1 MQKDIIVITGA
12 AQRVGLALAL
22 DLQQA
27 GYQVVASYRS
37 IRPGL
42 EQLQHAG
49 VSTLQCDLTDLPSLA
64 NFISQLQNLGPLRA
78 LIHNA
83 SDWRK
88 DPPAQNLSLQ
98 QQLELEAASFDYLQ
112 QVHARAPYLL
122 NRALLPQLQQS
133 EQADIIQLSDFVA
146 SVGSAKHIAYAAS
159 KAALENLTQSFARQF
174 APRIKVNTI
183 APALLMFNAGDAEDY
198 KQQALQKSLLQTEP
212 GAEEVVK
219 AVHYILSSKY
229 LTGRVLALDGGRHL
243 NLP

>member
-1 MQKDIIVITGA
+1 MHKPIIVITGA

-37 IRPGL
+37 ERPGL
-42 EQLQHAG
+42 AQLKAAG
-49 VSTLQCDLTDLPSLA
+49 VLTYQCDLTDLNSLA
-64 NFISQLQNLGPLRA
+64 DFISQLQQLGPLRA

-88 DPPAQNLSLQ
+88 DPPATADTLLAQLQ
-98 QQLELEAASFDYLQ
+98 AEAESFDYLQ
-112 QVHARAPYLL
+112 QIHARTPYLL
-122 NRALLPQLQQS
+122 NRALQPQLQLS

-146 SVGSAKHIAYAAS
+146 SVGSSKHIAYAAS
-159 KAALENLTQSFARQF
+159 KAALENLTLSFARQF
-174 APRIKVNTI
+174 APKIKVNTI

-198 KQQALQKSLLQTEP
+198 KQQALQKSLLQCEP
-212 GAEEVVK
+212 GAQEVVT
-219 AVHYILSSKY
+219 AVRYILDSRY

>member
-1 MQKDIIVITGA
+1 MQKQIIVITGA
-12 AQRVGLALAL
+12 AQRVGLAVAL

-37 IRPGL
+37 MRPGL
-42 EQLQHAG
+42 EQLQAAG
-49 VSTLQCDLTDLPSLA
+49 VMTLQCDLTDLPSLA
-64 NFISQLQNLGPLRA
+64 NFISQLQTLGPLRA

-88 DPPAQNLSLQ
+88 DPPATAGSLLA
-98 QQLELEAASFDYLQ
+98 QLQAEAESFDYLQ
-112 QVHARAPYLL
+112 QIHARAPYLL
-122 NRALLPQLQQS
+122 NRALLPQLQQNA
-133 EQADIIQLSDFVA
+133 EADIIHLTDFVA
-146 SVGSAKHIAYAAS
+146 GVGSNKHIAYAAS
-159 KAALENLTQSFARQF
+159 KAALENLTLSFARQF
-174 APRIKVNTI
+174 APGIKVNTI
-183 APALLMFNAGDAEDY
+183 APALLMFNAGDGEEY

-219 AVHYILSSKY
+219 AVNYILSSRY